1 MSQKYIGRDSPGG
14 IIGPHRVLKQRDFS
28 VGFIPKDK
36 ATRDAADGGAHPKM
50 RYVDLVCG
58 ARRQKPHLWGY
69 DGIGRRVR
77 LKI

>member
-1 MSQKYIGRDSPGG
+1 MN
-14 IIGPHRVLKQRDFS
+14 GPHGVLEIQGLLVSFS
-28 VGFIPKDK
+28 PEGKNI
-36 ATRDAADGGAHPKM
+36 TSDAADKGVHALKM

-58 ARRQKPHLWGY
+58 TRRQKPHTWGY